1 MAELPLAPV
10 ERVMRNA
17 GAERISIDAVK
28 KAADLAE
35 QQIKK
40 LTERALQTAQKEGR
54 VTINSKDI
62 VLASKSPVAA
72 EPYP

>member
-28 KAADLAE
+28 KAADEAE
-35 QQIKK
+35 HLIRK
-40 LTERALQTAQKEGR
+40 LTEKALLIAQKDGR

-72 EPYP
+72 GSYP

>member
-17 GAERISIDAVK
+17 GADRLSIDAVK
-28 KAADLAE
+28 RAADEAE
-35 QQIKK
+35 NIIAR
-40 LTERALQTAQKEGR
+40 LTKNAQRIASNEGR
-54 VTINSKDI
+54 RTITSKDI
-62 VLASKSPVAA
+62 ILASRLDKVA